1 MILTLSTLAP
11 RSYRFA
17 CVGDYFAGSVFVVT
31 PSMELYR
38 RLVKEARGRR
48 YLYGEQDFLND
59 FFRKDE
65 DRVVLSS
72 MHYNC
77 PAEDFGYEDRIAMP
91 TKTCKI
97 VEFASCNR
105 QAGAGVRWKPWM
117 IDDYLLVEGAKICR
131 RAPTEQFWELV
142 GLWREIYYE

>member
-1 MILTLSTLAP
+1 
-11 RSYRFA
+11 
-17 CVGDYFAGSVFVVT
+17 
-31 PSMELYR
+31 
-38 RLVKEARGRR
+38 
-48 YLYGEQDFLND
+48 
-59 FFRKDE
+59 
-65 DRVVLSS
+65 VLSS

-117 IDDYLLVEGAKICR
+117 IDDYLLVKGAKICR